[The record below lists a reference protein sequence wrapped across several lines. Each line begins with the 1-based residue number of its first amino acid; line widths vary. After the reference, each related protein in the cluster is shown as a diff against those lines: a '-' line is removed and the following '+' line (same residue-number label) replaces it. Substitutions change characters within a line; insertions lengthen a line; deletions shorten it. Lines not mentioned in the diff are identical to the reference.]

1 MKSGIVQPLG
11 RPTEVELAERILSRE
26 FALRDIVGQ
35 SAAIRVQIAKARRY
49 ASCPAAVL
57 IVGETGTGK
66 EVFAR
71 AIHYGGARSGQPF
84 VPVNCGA
91 LPVELVENELF
102 GHESDAFTG
111 ARRSHKGLI
120 EQAEG
125 GTLFLD
131 EIDSLPMAAQTKLLR
146 FLQDRNY
153 RSLGGNGSRTADVRI
168 ISASNVEL
176 TSANRAGQFRQDLYF
191 RLNVLTLNLPA
202 LRERREDIPL
212 LARHLLGHHCHELGK
227 AARGFSPGAMNKLI
241 AHDWPGNVRELE
253 NVLQRAIVLSERKT
267 IEERDL
273 DLPVAHS
280 ALCGHSFKAQKERLV
295 HDFESRYLQE
305 LLAKCNGDISQ
316 AAKAAQKERRTFFE
330 LLRKHNLLSVAHL
343 SAAPVGIGRA
353 RAGS

>member
-1 MKSGIVQPLG
+1 MRPGIVQPS
-11 RPTEVELAERILSRE
+11 EVELAGKILSQE

-35 SAAIRVQIAKARRY
+35 SAAIRAQITKARRF
-49 ASCPAAVL
+49 ARCAAPVL

-131 EIDSLPMAAQTKLLR
+131 EIDSLPLAAQTKLLR
-146 FLQDRNY
+146 FLQDGRF
-153 RSLGGNGSRTADVRI
+153 RPLGGNRTRTADVRV
-168 ISASNVEL
+168 ISASNAEL
-176 TSANRAGQFRQDLYF
+176 SSSIRAGQFRQDLYF

-202 LRERREDIPL
+202 LRERREDVPL
-212 LARHLLGHHCHELGK
+212 LARHLLEHHCQKLGQ
-227 AARGFSPGAMNKLI
+227 AARKFSPAAMGKLM

-253 NVLQRAIVLSERKT
+253 NIIQRAIVLSGKKT
-267 IEERDL
+267 IEERAV
-273 DLPVAHS
+273 DLPIAAS
-280 ALCGHSFKAQKERLV
+280 ASCGHSFKAQKARLV
-295 HDFESRYLQE
+295 HDFESRYLQD
-305 LLAKCNGDISQ
+305 LLAKCNGDISE
-316 AAKAAQKERRTFFE
+316 AAKAAEKERRTFFE
-330 LLRKHNLLSVAHL
+330 LLRKHNLLHVAHL
-343 SAAPVGIGRA
+343 SAAPVGIGGA
-353 RAGS
+353 RAAP